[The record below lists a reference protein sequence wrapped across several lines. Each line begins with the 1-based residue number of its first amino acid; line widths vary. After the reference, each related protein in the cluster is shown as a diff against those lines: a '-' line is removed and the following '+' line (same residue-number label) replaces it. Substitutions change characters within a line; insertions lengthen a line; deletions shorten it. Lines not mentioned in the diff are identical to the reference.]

1 MQQEAQYF
9 LKVLQLQNSQKWN
22 KLQELSNHQ
31 LPTDQQSPSKKN
43 SGHIV
48 CSSST
53 LQKNALDFI
62 QSYFNNTVKEKEL
75 AA

>member
-22 KLQELSNHQ
+22 KLQELYNYQ
-31 LPTDQQSPSKKN
+31 LPTDQQSPRKKN
-43 SGHIV
+43 SAHIV
-48 CSSST
+48 NGSFT

-62 QSYFNNTVKEKEL
+62 QSYFNNTMKEKEL
-75 AA
+75 VA